1 VGGKEKREEKCRWAD
16 SCMGMMTVAA
26 MEKWRNGNFAMS
38 RAWLLL
44 PRLLTSS
51 QQSCQMQGAP
61 SRLASSCRCGA
72 ASAEIGNHAHSLCFR
87 TKSHMSHAN
96 ARVQDTH
103 EKPSLAHHITS
114 HPRFEQGGGG
124 AVTCSRIASFKG
136 AVESSM
142 VWRKLCNNAYI
153 AMATRGSMCERLA
166 HASGRCQRCC
176 RPGRKSCPP
185 LVVRILLI

>member
-1 VGGKEKREEKCRWAD
+1 MAWHGVWDRSHRIESIDDSCGEPVWFYLCVRLILEAKERRNKGGGREKREEKCRWAD

-51 QQSCQMQGAP
+51 QQSCEMQGEP

-103 EKPSLAHHITS
+103 EKPSLAHHI
-114 HPRFEQGGGG
+114 P
-124 AVTCSRIASFKG
+124 SRVRAG
-136 AVESSM
+136 
-142 VWRKLCNNAYI
+142 WRRRRD
-153 AMATRGSMCERLA
+153 MLA
-166 HASGRCQRCC
+166 H
-176 RPGRKSCPP
+176 
-185 LVVRILLI
+185 RIVQGCS